1 MNEAI
6 ETRELIAVTFRGS
19 LLCGTY
25 HKPYGRRTGSGLD
38 LNAPSAIGVLFM
50 NAGFLPRSG
59 LGDSAVY
66 WADSF
71 AACGYPSFRIDL
83 QGLGD
88 SHGEPPEDLSDFS
101 NSGGF
106 APELNAIMKEL
117 VRRFSLSGVAVVAH
131 CGSTISAVFAA
142 ALSREC
148 AGLVLMDPYFHL
160 PQGGSRVR
168 AGLSEWAWRS
178 RLGGSVANVYH
189 WLKHIHLFMRGSKPP
204 SNANLPLLS
213 RWKQLGSSGLPI
225 LVLKAPALKARGI
238 QPRLGEFDY
247 LNYVQELSGRGSQI
261 VINYLEGTN
270 HSFADRLGRI
280 AVRQHIERWLSACF
294 PLAERQVSVLNRL
307 QYEHNGLENQTEHHE
322 VRSPQS
328 NTAR

>member
-1 MNEAI
+1 MVL
-6 ETRELIAVTFRGS
+6 R
-19 LLCGTY
+19 GTY
-25 HKPYGRRTGSGLD
+25 HRPYGLSTGSGLD
-38 LNAPSAIGVLFM
+38 LNEPSAIGVLLV

-88 SHGEPPEDLSDFS
+88 SDGEPPADLSDFV

-106 APELNAIMKEL
+106 APELAAIVKDI
-117 VRRFSLSGVAVVAH
+117 VRRFGLSGVAVVAH
-131 CGSTISAVFAA
+131 CASTVSAIFAA
-142 ALSREC
+142 ALIREC
-148 AGLVLMDPYFHL
+148 KGLALLDPYFHL
-160 PQGGSRVR
+160 SQGGSKLR
-168 AGLSEWAWRS
+168 AGLSDWAWRS
-178 RLGGSVANVYH
+178 RLGGSISTVYH
-189 WLKHIHLFMRGSKPP
+189 WLKHVHLFLRWRKPP
-204 SNANLPLLS
+204 SNANLPLLR

-225 LVLKAPALKARGI
+225 LVMKAPALKARGS

-247 LNYVQELSGRGSQI
+247 LNYVQARSGRASRI
-261 VINYLEGTN
+261 VVKYIEGTN

-280 AVRQHIERWLSACF
+280 AVRQHTERWLRSCF
-294 PLAERQVSVLNRL
+294 PLMERQASALNPPRS
-307 QYEHNGLENQTEHHE
+307 EHSGFKNHTENHE
-322 VRSPQS
+322 MRSHQS